1 MSNARYDFAPRVRV
15 QSSVNLLYVTRSRY
29 EGDWHSL
36 PHTHHCAELFYVLNG
51 SGFFQVENEQF
62 PLRPNDMVLVNPQ
75 VEHTEVSFSDS
86 PMEYI
91 VIGVEGV
98 HFLDERQNETRYTR
112 LTNLP
117 DREDYLF
124 YLRTLLREMESPAIG
139 HDIICQGLTEVLL
152 AQLSRH
158 IVQVEQ
164 KSGQRKAGH
173 ECTKARRYIDENYT
187 ENITLD
193 FLAELTHMNKYYLV
207 HAFNREVGCSP
218 INYLIARRITESKRL
233 LASTNHSVSQI
244 SQVLGFSSPS
254 YFSQSFK
261 KALGVGPSEYRRRA
275 QNQAAAADAAKSA
288 DE

>member
-1 MSNARYDFAPRVRV
+1 MSNSRYDFAPRVRV

-29 EGDWHSL
+29 GGDWHSL
-36 PHTHHCAELFYVLNG
+36 LHTHHCAELFYVLNG

-98 HFLDERQNETRYTR
+98 HFLDERQNETRYVR

-117 DREDYLF
+117 DRDDYLF
-124 YLRTLLREMESPAIG
+124 YLRTLLREMEHPDLG
-139 HDIICQGLTEVLL
+139 HEVICQGLTEVLL

-158 IVQVEQ
+158 ILQVEQ
-164 KSGQRKAGH
+164 KSNQRKAGH
-173 ECTKARRYIDENYT
+173 ECAKARRYIDENFT

-193 FLAELTHMNKYYLV
+193 LLAELTHMNKYYLV

-218 INYLIARRITESKRL
+218 ISFLMESEVFPFAL
-233 LASTNHSVSQI
+233 
-244 SQVLGFSSPS
+244 SS
-254 YFSQSFK
+254 
-261 KALGVGPSEYRRRA
+261 RRRPRRMKA
-275 QNQAAAADAAKSA
+275 MITAEASK
-288 DE
+288 